1 MGRNYKS
8 APRLKLW
15 NSEVQKS
22 PQIVKFRNRGHRLPR
37 RSLRGQK
44 RSSGQCY
51 ISLAQIFIIV
61 ENHPPCIIVILH
73 CNISHLNLNPG
84 ATFHV
89 LFSGKNHRP
98 RFAGQHLQVFEPD
111 RDRLL
116 RTEIP
121 GQRKPNGRFFY
132 FTKLSSH
139 ISINPICVYVTHLIL
154 YF

>member
-1 MGRNYKS
+1 MPLRLIQSGPPNIHQWAGIINQLRASNCGIQRFGS
-8 APRLKLW
+8 LLKLW

-51 ISLAQIFIIV
+51 ISLTQIFIIV

-73 CNISHLNLNPG
+73 CNISLLNLNPD

-89 LFSGKNHRP
+89 LFFRGKPPAKICWITFTSIWTWSRP
-98 RFAGQHLQVFEPD
+98 PTSD
-111 RDRLL
+111 WDT
-116 RTEIP
+116 RTT
-121 GQRKPNGRFFY
+121 Q
-132 FTKLSSH
+132 TKR
-139 ISINPICVYVTHLIL
+139 
-154 YF
+154 